1 MKRTAC
7 LLLSRYHTNN
17 HHKIVEEISES
28 LPTRYQVQFK
38 NKIYA
43 VAI

>member
-7 LLLSRYHTNN
+7 LLLSRYHTKN

-28 LPTRYQVQFK
+28 LPIQYQPLFI

>member
-1 MKRTAC
+1 MKRKAC
-7 LLLSRYHTNN
+7 LLLSRYHTNY
-17 HHKIVEEISES
+17 HHKIVEEISEN
-28 LPTRYQVQFK
+28 LPPKYQLLFE